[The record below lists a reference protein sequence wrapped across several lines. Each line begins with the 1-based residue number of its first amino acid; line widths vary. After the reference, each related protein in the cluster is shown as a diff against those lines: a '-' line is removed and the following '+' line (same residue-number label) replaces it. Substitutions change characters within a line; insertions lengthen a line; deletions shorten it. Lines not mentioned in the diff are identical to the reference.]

1 MASLPPF
8 ITTDKNNPFAH
19 MTMKQRKP
27 MIIDEILSTFDYT
40 KSIRQELLD
49 FKKEIT
55 AEPIKPLSECSSDRE
70 VWDHALQ
77 PWLGKTWLE
86 IPWFFAETYFYR
98 RILEIIKYF
107 QPGPWQNI
115 DPFSPMKNREIHL
128 HLPSFLEFYETCAF
142 EKNLQNFSE
151 FIYQALWGNR
161 GDLSLHF
168 DKQKIS
174 NGADEFIINHTRDAY
189 KFLAKCHTNI
199 AFLLDNAT
207 MEILYDLALIDFL
220 LQTNMADRITC
231 YAKDQPY
238 FLSDALPDD
247 VYMTIN
253 LLGSIDS
260 PKVQALA
267 DRLLKALGSGKLIL
281 KAPPFFSTSGMF
293 RELPNNLKA
302 ELGAHDLCLMKG
314 DANYRRLMGD
324 RHWDPTT
331 PLEEVVNYFPTNF
344 LSLRTPKSNV
354 MVGVPEATYQKLM
367 AHAEADWQINGK
379 RGMITF
385 WKK

>member
-1 MASLPPF
+1 
-8 ITTDKNNPFAH
+8 
-19 MTMKQRKP
+19 
-27 MIIDEILSTFDYT
+27 
-40 KSIRQELLD
+40 
-49 FKKEIT
+49 
-55 AEPIKPLSECSSDRE
+55 
-70 VWDHALQ
+70 
-77 PWLGKTWLE
+77 
-86 IPWFFAETYFYR
+86 
-98 RILEIIKYF
+98 
-107 QPGPWQNI
+107 
-115 DPFSPMKNREIHL
+115 
-128 HLPSFLEFYETCAF
+128 
-142 EKNLQNFSE
+142 
-151 FIYQALWGNR
+151 
-161 GDLSLHF
+161 
-168 DKQKIS
+168 
-174 NGADEFIINHTRDAY
+174 
-189 KFLAKCHTNI
+189 LAKSHTNI